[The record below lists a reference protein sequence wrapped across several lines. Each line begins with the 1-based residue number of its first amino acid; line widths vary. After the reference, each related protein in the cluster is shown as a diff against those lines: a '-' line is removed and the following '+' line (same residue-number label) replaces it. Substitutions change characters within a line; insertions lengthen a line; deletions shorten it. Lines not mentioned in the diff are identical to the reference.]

1 MSDEEYVYDSGEDW
15 DEEQEGEHA
24 DDTQVE
30 VENSFYEADGTF
42 HADLKKTDPQR
53 ALGLFQRV
61 LELEASLPAHEQQW
75 RFKALRNI
83 IVLQCALG
91 LHQEMCKA
99 HVQLLELMETV
110 ARNDATEAINNII
123 DVVSGISNSEVSMK
137 IYVMTIEC
145 LKRGKNERL
154 LFTTQAKL
162 AKLFL
167 DKEMVAQ
174 AEETIAELLVSCRMP
189 DGSDDLKKGQSLL
202 EAYALQI
209 QLCSLTKNSKLL
221 KEIYHKT
228 ENLSADIADPR
239 IMGII
244 KESGSKMY
252 MGEKQWDKALTEFF
266 EAFKCYQEVGN
277 QRAKTIL
284 KYVVLASILSNSNIN
299 PFHSQEAKVYKDDTE
314 ILAMMRL
321 RGAYEAKDITELQAV
336 LSDRS
341 ASISTDPFIAL
352 YLDDLLRT
360 VRLNVLQN
368 LIKPYRTVRMQSL
381 ASDLNIT
388 EALVTSL
395 VVELI
400 LDGKVQGQI
409 DQVKGF
415 LELKSQESS
424 QAGNR
429 KYKAIQKWVK
439 SLRQVQTSL
448 LDKLKQ

>member
-1 MSDEEYVYDSGEDW
+1 ML
-15 DEEQEGEHA
+15 QCNL
-24 DDTQVE
+24 TQ
-30 VENSFYEADGTF
+30 YEA
-42 HADLKKTDPQR
+42 
-53 ALGLFQRV
+53 
-61 LELEASLPAHEQQW
+61 
-75 RFKALRNI
+75 
-83 IVLQCALG
+83 
-91 LHQEMCKA
+91 MCRS
-99 HVQLLELMETV
+99 HGQLLELMETV

-123 DVVSGISNSEVSMK
+123 DVVSGISDSDFSMR
-137 IYVMTIEC
+137 IYMLTIEC

-167 DKEMVAQ
+167 EKEKVES
-174 AEETIAELLVSCRMP
+174 AEETINELLASCRLP
-189 DGSDDLKKGQSLL
+189 DGSDDMKKGQSLL

-209 QLCSLTKNSKLL
+209 QHCTLTKNTKLM

-252 MGEKQWDKALTEFF
+252 MAEKQWDKALTEFF

-277 QRAKTIL
+277 QRAKIIL

-299 PFHSQEAKVYKDDTE
+299 PFHSQEAKVYKDDPE

-321 RGAYEAKDITELQAV
+321 RSAYEAKDINELQSV
-336 LSDRS
+336 LQDRT
-341 ASISTDPFIAL
+341 ANILTDQFIAM

-368 LIKPYRTVRMQSL
+368 LIKPYKTVRLQSL
-381 ASDLNIT
+381 ATDLNIA

-429 KYKAIQKWVK
+429 KYKAIQKWIK

>member
-1 MSDEEYVYDSGEDW
+1 M
-15 DEEQEGEHA
+15 
-24 DDTQVE
+24 
-30 VENSFYEADGTF
+30 
-42 HADLKKTDPQR
+42 
-53 ALGLFQRV
+53 
-61 LELEASLPAHEQQW
+61 
-75 RFKALRNI
+75 
-83 IVLQCALG
+83 
-91 LHQEMCKA
+91 
-99 HVQLLELMETV
+99 
-110 ARNDATEAINNII
+110 
-123 DVVSGISNSEVSMK
+123 
-137 IYVMTIEC
+137 
-145 LKRGKNERL
+145 
-154 LFTTQAKL
+154 
-162 AKLFL
+162 
-167 DKEMVAQ
+167 
-174 AEETIAELLVSCRMP
+174 
-189 DGSDDLKKGQSLL
+189 
-202 EAYALQI
+202 
-209 QLCSLTKNSKLL
+209 
-221 KEIYHKT
+221 
-228 ENLSADIADPR
+228 
-239 IMGII
+239 
-244 KESGSKMY
+244 
-252 MGEKQWDKALTEFF
+252 
-266 EAFKCYQEVGN
+266 
-277 QRAKTIL
+277 
-284 KYVVLASILSNSNIN
+284 VLASILSNSNIN